1 MIDAG
6 FLVTIM
12 IFIIYYLLVLIVEK
26 NIIQDPKEILEK
38 FLSVILLYAGVSLI
52 YFALTGNPLFN
63 DSPETY
69 SIYIFII
76 GFIAVLW
83 TVPHLLE
90 KFYFFRRFT
99 RKGKRRQGVRK

>member
-6 FLVTIM
+6 FLITIT
-12 IFIIYYLLVLIVEK
+12 IFIIYYLLVLIFEK
-26 NIIQDPKEILEK
+26 NIIQEPKEILEK
-38 FLSVILLYAGVSLI
+38 FLSVILLYAGLSLI
-52 YFALTGNPLFN
+52 YFSLTGNPLFN

-90 KFYFFRRFT
+90 KFRFFRRFL
-99 RKGKRRQGVRK
+99 RKGKRRQGLRK